1 MKVNIKQI
9 LRDLLHVLTAG
20 KKSKIHSVFVLLTH
34 PLKVYNALRGKE
46 IYIKHVDVVI
56 TTVCTLKCK
65 GCGALI
71 EYYNPPKHYDYQAII
86 KSLNNLLWRGGHINR
101 IHILGGE
108 PLCYPYLY
116 EILCYLKNQK
126 NVNEVGITTNG
137 TLILKDSRV
146 IDILCDPKFS
156 IEFSNY
162 GNSVSKK
169 MPEMI
174 HILMERGIKYIIRET
189 GSSWIDFGNFEC
201 RNRDKSEL
209 NNMYAHCG
217 LRFTNSIIEGKLYH
231 CSWGAHGANLGLI
244 PVGEKDYVDLSI
256 ATNSLRKDLFH
267 FLYSNDSSIEACN
280 YCDATEHPRYIKA
293 GVQPC

>member
-1 MKVNIKQI
+1 MPTPQ
-9 LRDLLHVLTAG
+9 
-20 KKSKIHSVFVLLTH
+20 
-34 PLKVYNALRGKE
+34 
-46 IYIKHVDVVI
+46 
-56 TTVCTLKCK
+56 
-65 GCGALI
+65 
-71 EYYNPPKHYDYQAII
+71 HYDYQSII
-86 KSLNNLLWRGGHINR
+86 NTLNGLLQVARINR
-101 IHILGGE
+101 IHLLGGE
-108 PLCYPYLY
+108 PLTYPFLF
-116 EILCYLKNQK
+116 EILTFLKDQK

-137 TLILKDSRV
+137 TLVLKDSRLE
-146 IDILCDPKFS
+146 DLLRNSKFR
-156 IEFSNY
+156 IEISDY
-162 GNSVSKK
+162 GESVSKRK
-169 MPEMI
+169 QELIKQLERSRIRFMI
-174 HILMERGIKYIIRET
+174 RIKE
-189 GSSWIDFGNFEC
+189 SSWIDFGNFEC